1 MRSKNQN
8 KPQLTTPVIVSIALH
23 AVLVGA
29 LIWSADFNLEKPKPK
44 SSGKMVE
51 AVVIDPNQIHQQA
64 EKIRQQRN
72 EAAQKEQARKDRL
85 AKMRREAE
93 QLAKKRKAE
102 EERIRKLKE
111 QQAQEAK
118 QAREAEKARKQ
129 REAQEQKAAEE
140 KARQEKA
147 RKAKAQAE
155 AKRKAKAAAAA
166 KAAKEKAA
174 KEKAAKEAKA
184 RAEREKAKRAAAEK
198 AKQARIAKQ
207 KAAQEKAAKEAA
219 EKARLKKIQ
228 EEKAKK
234 KEQEQLKD
242 IFNGLQNE
250 SSENS
255 AAQAKHV
262 ASESQ
267 RWGAIYQQL
276 IQKNLLLDDNF
287 KGKECKV
294 NLRLIPTGTGA
305 ILKSITVE
313 GGDSRLC
320 RATRAA
326 VAKVDNFPLP
336 KNDPAVVEKLKD
348 INLTVAPE

>member
-174 KEKAAKEAKA
+174 KEAKA

-234 KEQEQLKD
+234 KEQLKD